1 MNKLL
6 FIFVSFIYCIPINA
20 NQGDT
25 VLYLNRMQIDNKRI
39 IKEIKR
45 NLKDMKDVYNLSAPN
60 DTFLIFF
67 YTISNYSQFTVI
79 AKGRKN
85 ISKYE
90 ISEDDIRGYTIIK
103 NDYFI
108 ICGKNDIYV
117 KEIKDEKEKK
127 EDHFSLIL
135 SDILPIIDGWPPC
148 WTFRI
153 EKKRIK
159 LVERFIPKGN
169 NYHIK
174 FP

>member
-1 MNKLL
+1 M
-6 FIFVSFIYCIPINA
+6 
-20 NQGDT
+20 
-25 VLYLNRMQIDNKRI
+25 KR
-39 IKEIKR
+39 K
-45 NLKDMKDVYNLSAPN
+45 
-60 DTFLIFF
+60 
-67 YTISNYSQFTVI
+67 
-79 AKGRKN
+79 
-85 ISKYE
+85 
-90 ISEDDIRGYTIIK
+90 
-103 NDYFI
+103 
-108 ICGKNDIYV
+108 
-117 KEIKDEKEKK
+117 KK